1 MIAVQ
6 AGGRIDA
13 PMKDQC
19 VAVRA
24 DGVQLGGSFGLREC
38 LSPLVQRLTSLPPAT
53 PQPSA
58 RGLVV
63 PKLHAVR

>member
-6 AGGRIDA
+6 AGGRVDA

-24 DGVQLGGSFGLREC
+24 DRVQLGGSFGLREC
-38 LSPLVQRLTSLPPAT
+38 LSPFMRRLTSPSPAT
-53 PQPSA
+53 TQPSA

-63 PKLHAVR
+63 PNKQVW